1 MVGETHFH
9 DLSVAARQLRKRR
22 LLRPQKNS
30 AAGIHSHDLPVFL
43 ANPTHF
49 PELAE
54 DPEPERDFRAKLAE
68 LYAQSIAA
76 VAPSAEAAKAH
87 LIAVR
92 ERLYDLRGLWQR
104 QSVKEKTA
112 KFAIAALLAP
122 LAFLFTLD
130 RPQHGLK
137 TPEATAPQEPTPIFE
152 LEQRLAFAQN
162 FRDKLLSNAI
172 TLAMNAPPPPLSLLL
187 KGGDASQPP
196 NMGVQSEAPTPDGAG
211 DSQGT
216 SGLAV
221 PLLSADDGAKWTFP
235 FASQPYVVG
244 DLPRS
249 PESSFRAEL
258 AMSDSMNGVSE
269 RASVVQ
275 LDDTVISP
283 IPKVKQNKLTKPKK
297 VATQKRRP
305 SQSNQMTAA
314 ASQQPAGDPGQ
325 PNLPPPPILFFLGA
339 PPPPAAQPIQALPA
353 APPAA
358 KAPPV
363 SPPAS
368 KPWAPNSLSD
378 IFKNN
383 Y

>member
-1 MVGETHFH
+1 MLGETHFH

-22 LLRPQKNS
+22 LLRPQKS
-30 AAGIHSHDLPVFL
+30 PAAGMHSHDLPVFL
-43 ANPTHF
+43 VNPTRL

-54 DPEPERDFRAKLAE
+54 EPTPERDFRGKLAA
-68 LYAQSIAA
+68 LYAQSAA
-76 VAPSAEAAKAH
+76 ALAPSAEAAKAH
-87 LIAVR
+87 LMAVR
-92 ERLYDLRGLWQR
+92 TRLYDLGDLWQR
-104 QSVKEKTA
+104 QNVREKTA
-112 KFAIAALLAP
+112 KLALAALLAP

-137 TPEATAPQEPTPIFE
+137 IAEATAPQKPAPIFE
-152 LEQRLAFAQN
+152 LDQRLAFAQN
-162 FRDKLLSNAI
+162 LRDKLLSNAI
-172 TLAMNAPPPPLSLLL
+172 TLAMNAPQPPLSPLL
-187 KGGDASQPP
+187 KDADANHPP
-196 NMGVQSEAPTPDGAG
+196 TQGVQSAAPTPDGAN
-211 DSQGT
+211 DSPVT
-216 SGLAV
+216 SGMAV

-235 FASQPYVVG
+235 FASRPYVVG

-249 PESSFRAEL
+249 PESSFRAEF
-258 AMSDSMNGVSE
+258 AMSDSMNGASE
-269 RASVVQ
+269 RANVVQ
-275 LDDTVISP
+275 LDDTVIAP
-283 IPKVKQNKLTKPKK
+283 IAKVKQNKLTKPKK

-305 SQSNQMTAA
+305 LQSNQMTAA
-314 ASQQPAGDPGQ
+314 ASQQPAINPGQ

-353 APPAA
+353 TPPAA

>member
-1 MVGETHFH
+1 MLGDTHFH

-30 AAGIHSHDLPVFL
+30 AAGMHSHDLPVFL
-43 ANPTHF
+43 VNPTRL

-54 DPEPERDFRAKLAE
+54 EPAPERDFRGKLAE
-68 LYAQSIAA
+68 LYAQSAA
-76 VAPSAEAAKAH
+76 ALAPSAEAAKAH
-87 LIAVR
+87 LMAVR
-92 ERLYDLRGLWQR
+92 TRLYDLGDLWQR
-104 QSVKEKTA
+104 QNVREKTA
-112 KFAIAALLAP
+112 KLALAALLAP

-137 TPEATAPQEPTPIFE
+137 IAEATAPQKPAPIFE
-152 LEQRLAFAQN
+152 LDQRLAFAQN
-162 FRDKLLSNAI
+162 LRDKLLSNAI

-187 KGGDASQPP
+187 KGGDANHPP
-196 NMGVQSEAPTPDGAG
+196 TEGGQLEAPTPDGAS
-211 DSQGT
+211 DSQAA
-216 SGLAV
+216 SGMIV
-221 PLLSADDGAKWTFP
+221 PLLSPDDGAKWTFP

-249 PESSFRAEL
+249 PESSFRAEF
-258 AMSDSMNGVSE
+258 AMSDTMNGASE

-275 LDDTVISP
+275 LDDAVIAP
-283 IPKVKQNKLTKPKK
+283 IPKAKQNKLTKAKK
-297 VATQKRRP
+297 VATRKRRP
-305 SQSNQMTAA
+305 PLSNQMTAA
-314 ASQQPAGDPGQ
+314 ASQQPASNAGQ

-353 APPAA
+353 PPPAA